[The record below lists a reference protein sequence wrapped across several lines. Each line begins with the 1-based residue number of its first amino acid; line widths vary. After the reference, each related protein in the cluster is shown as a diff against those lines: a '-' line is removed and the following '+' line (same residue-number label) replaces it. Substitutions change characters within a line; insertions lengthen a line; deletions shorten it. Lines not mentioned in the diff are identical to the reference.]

1 MTATAAA
8 SLTLAAAGLIG
19 PAAGAHAA
27 TTDYACRGS
36 DVYADGLY
44 VHTCI
49 NWYMGQSNPVRGTA
63 STHGSNNTS
72 ITLCVHLLNQNL
84 QEVAGSKR
92 CSTVS
97 GSSGFVQGPSVNQ
110 PCDGTNYYAESW
122 FTSPTYYYGGMG
134 PGVVC

>member
-8 SLTLAAAGLIG
+8 SLTLAAGLIG

-36 DVYADGLY
+36 DVHADGLY

-97 GSSGFVQGPSVNQ
+97 GSSGFVQGTSVNQ

>member
-8 SLTLAAAGLIG
+8 TLTLAAASLIG
-19 PAAGAHAA
+19 TASGAHAA
-27 TTDYACRGS
+27 TVDYACRTP

-49 NWYMGQSNPVRGTA
+49 NWYMGQSNPTWGTV
-63 STHGSNNTS
+63 STHGGNNTS

-84 QEVAGSKR
+84 AEVGGSKK
-92 CSTVS
+92 CSTVWGPS
-97 GSSGFVQGPSVNQ
+97 GSVQGPPVNQ
-110 PCDGTNYYAESW
+110 PCDGTKYYAESW

-134 PGVVC
+134 PAVVC